1 MIIEFFI
8 NTILN
13 IVQFIFNNIVY
24 VLFPDITVPGKFA
37 ESLTVIISTTSQA
50 NNFIH
55 FVIGDTAYI
64 LLPLVLLLIAYKYLI
79 YPIASTIIG
88 IFVSKA

>member
-1 MIIEFFI
+1 MLIEFFI

-13 IVQFIFNNIVY
+13 IVSFIFNNIIY
-24 VLFPDITVPGKFA
+24 VLFPNLTIPSKFA

-50 NNFIH
+50 NNFVH
-55 FVIGDTAYI
+55 FMLGDTAYI
-64 LLPLVLLLIAYKYLI
+64 LLPLVLLLIAYKYLV
-79 YPIASTIIG
+79 YPIASTVIG